1 MAYIGKSPTG
11 TGVRQRYYF
20 TATGGETSLS
30 GADDNGLTLSFS
42 DGVYVDVSLNGISLV
57 AGDDYNTSTANT
69 IGGLTALAANDVV
82 EIVVY
87 DIFTVADTVS
97 AKDGGTFSG
106 NVGLAGNDLILDA
119 DGDSKIEASTDDTIN
134 IISGGTTGLTIDS
147 SGRVFMP
154 AKPSFKA
161 YADDGWVG
169 ITANTQVAMPLDHT
183 SYNVGSHYSTSTK
196 KFTCPV
202 DGLYIFTAQAYMN
215 NTTGT
220 DMVILIK
227 RMNNTPADLSYVAFN
242 DPHNDQ
248 SVMTSVHYYATAGDE
263 IQALVKKSVVTA
275 NTDVYTADDYT
286 FFCGAFLG

>member
-106 NVGLAGNDLILDA
+106 NVSVAGNDLILDA

-134 IISGGTTGLTIDS
+134 IISGGTTGLTMDS
-147 SGRVFMP
+147 SGRITQPKRPFIQ
-154 AKPSFKA
+154 AIHDTDKNT
-161 YADDGWVG
+161 YAINTVVGSGGELTIKESRG
-169 ITANTQVAMPLDHT
+169 ITESNGVFTLPLAGLYMIQLSLISTDT
-183 SYNVGSHYSTSTK
+183 GSGLWWRKNSTK
-196 KFTCPV
+196 QWR
-202 DGLYIFTAQAYMN
+202 IAYFSDADSSWSQSGTPILTECSAN
-215 NTTGT
+215 DTIDFLTEGTPRIYGNTTNLATGGIS
-220 DMVILIK
+220 IL
-227 RMNNTPADLSYVAFN
+227 
-242 DPHNDQ
+242 
-248 SVMTSVHYYATAGDE
+248 
-263 IQALVKKSVVTA
+263 
-275 NTDVYTADDYT
+275 
-286 FFCGAFLG
+286 FLG